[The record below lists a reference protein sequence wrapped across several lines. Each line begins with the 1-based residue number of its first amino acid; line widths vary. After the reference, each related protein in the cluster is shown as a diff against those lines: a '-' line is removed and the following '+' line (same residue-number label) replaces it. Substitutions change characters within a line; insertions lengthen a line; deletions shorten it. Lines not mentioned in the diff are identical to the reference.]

1 MEELR
6 REFEALQQRWE
17 ADHRQLVR
25 LEASSGD
32 RTHVVVQRER
42 KILRFSGS
50 PDQQVAD
57 WVEEARACLD
67 VHGLDGAAA
76 ANFVLSNLEGAAR
89 IEIKCRPAG
98 EREDVEKLFRALEE
112 VYGDTLTSSQLLR
125 QFYERHQGERESMSD
140 LSHALVL
147 LLDRLHSVDSTAVRN
162 KDRMLREQFLENV
175 RSVNLRWD
183 LKRRVEQDPETTF
196 LAVRKVAMF
205 WAREVENE
213 PAPKTQVRISQQE
226 AVTDCRGAEA
236 SMREVVEGLA
246 ATQKVLTD
254 NMALQ
259 QTTMT
264 QIMNQQREL
273 LEAVS
278 QQPRRR
284 EPYNNSS
291 NNNYECYFCHR
302 KGHFKRDCLAF
313 KNARHNNSG
322 NGREPL

>member
-42 KILRFSGS
+42 KIRWFSGS
-50 PDQQVAD
+50 PDQQ
-57 WVEEARACLD
+57 EARACLG

-112 VYGDTLTSSQLLR
+112 VYGKTLTSSQLLR

-140 LSHALVL
+140 LAHALVL

-162 KDRMLREQFLENV
+162 TDWMLREQFLENV

-183 LKRRVEQDPETTF
+183 LKRRVEQDPETSF

-213 PAPKTQVRISQQE
+213 LAPKTQVRISQQE
-226 AVTDCRGAEA
+226 AVADCRGAEA

-278 QQPRRR
+278 QQPRVASLTTTATTTTSATSAIGRAISR
-284 EPYNNSS
+284 ETV
-291 NNNYECYFCHR
+291 
-302 KGHFKRDCLAF
+302 
-313 KNARHNNSG
+313 
-322 NGREPL
+322 